1 MIRALF
7 TAATGMTA
15 QQLNIDTTANNLA
28 NVNTTGF
35 KRSRVNFEDL
45 LYQIKREP
53 GTPNADDGAVSFVV
67 MVAAP
72 NEVTG
77 ASAACV
83 GCDVFY
89 AKVSRTE
96 LRGIVTGDLVAG
108 PVVRLGLSE
117 AGPNQA
123 YRVDVLEVTN
133 RQFALRSPGGYNLTV
148 QR

>member
-1 MIRALF
+1 MRGALAWL
-7 TAATGMTA
+7 TPVLAAAWVACFDGPAAGEVT
-15 QQLNIDTTANNLA
+15 LSL
-28 NVNTTGF
+28 
-35 KRSRVNFEDL
+35 R
-45 LYQIKREP
+45 
-53 GTPNADDGAVSFVV
+53 TPNADDGAVSFVV

>member
-1 MIRALF
+1 MRRILAVAVPFLSVALAGCF
-7 TAATGMTA
+7 DGPAAGEVT
-15 QQLNIDTTANNLA
+15 LSL
-28 NVNTTGF
+28 V
-35 KRSRVNFEDL
+35 
-45 LYQIKREP
+45 
-53 GTPNADDGAVSFVV
+53 TPNADDGAVSFVV

-77 ASAACV
+77 ASAVCT

-89 AKVSRTE
+89 TRVSGTE

-108 PVVRLGLSE
+108 PVVRLAVSD

-123 YRVDVLEVTN
+123 YRVDVLEVSN
-133 RQFALRSPGGYNLTV
+133 RQFSTPSPNGYNLTI